1 MHWIGVCC
9 FWSLLVFV
17 SSDTH
22 NSTNKRTFIVDYEK
36 NEFLKDG
43 EVFRYVSGDLHY
55 FRIPKPYWKDR
66 IQKIKAAGLN
76 AITTYVEW
84 SLHEPFPGTYNF
96 EGMADL
102 EYFIKLIQ
110 DEGMYLLLR
119 PGPYICA
126 ERDFGGFPYWLL
138 NVTPRGSLRTNDS
151 SYKKYV
157 SQWFNVLM
165 TKMQPHFYGNG
176 GNIIM
181 VQVENEYG
189 SFYACDSGYK
199 LWLRDLVKGY
209 VEDKALL
216 YTIDICNQ
224 RNFDCGPIPEVY
236 ATVDFGVSANAS
248 KCFDFMKNFQKG
260 GPLVNSEFYPG
271 WLAHW
276 QEPHPKVKSDDVVK
290 QIKSML
296 SFNASF
302 SFYMFH
308 GGTNFGFTS
317 GANTLNDTDANVGYI
332 SQLTSYDYD
341 APLTE
346 AGDLTEK
353 YFRIKQTLENA
364 KYPGLVPEYV
374 GHISPVPMLKAAYG
388 TFYLQ
393 PLVSIFEKITQQI
406 KPVLSVKPLTFE
418 GMDINTGFVMYE
430 TILLNKFHNSVNLT
444 VSSVRDR
451 AIIYLDQVQVGTM
464 NRSKG
469 NTTILLNLKKHSAQ
483 KLSILIENQ
492 GRINYGDF
500 IEDRKGILGHV
511 LLDNEKVGPW
521 KMIAHPLN
529 ETSWLSSIKP
539 VENVQVPAFYR
550 TEFTLPEKCN
560 TSTLDT
566 YLDTSGWTKGV
577 AFLNDI
583 NLGRYWPLAGPQFTL
598 YVPATF
604 LKPPPAVNTLVM
616 FELERAPQDLSIK
629 FVDTPNING
638 TINT

>member
-374 GHISPVPMLKAAYG
+374 GDISPVPMLKAAYG

>member
-1 MHWIGVCC
+1 MHWIGVYC
-9 FWSLLVFV
+9 FLSLFIYVLP
-17 SSDTH
+17 DNH
-22 NSTNKRTFIVDYEK
+22 NPINKRTFIVDYEK

-43 EVFRYVSGDLHY
+43 EVFRYISGDLHY
-55 FRIPKPYWKDR
+55 FRIPKLYWKDR

-84 SLHEPFPGTYNF
+84 SLHEPFPGIYNF

-126 ERDFGGFPYWLL
+126 ERDFGGFPYWIL
-138 NVTPRGSLRTNDS
+138 NVTPKRSLRTNDS
-151 SYKKYV
+151 SFKKYV
-157 SQWFNVLM
+157 SKWFSILM
-165 TKMQPHFYGNG
+165 PKVQPYLYGNG

-189 SFYACDSGYK
+189 SYYACDSDYK
-199 LWLRDLVKGY
+199 LWLRDLFKGY
-209 VEDKALL
+209 VENKALL
-216 YTIDICNQ
+216 YTVDMCQ
-224 RNFDCGPIPEVY
+224 QSSFDCGSIPEVY
-236 ATVDFGVSANAS
+236 ATVDFGISKNAS
-248 KCFDFMKNFQKG
+248 ECFNLMKKFQKG
-260 GPLVNSEFYPG
+260 GPPVNSEFYPG

-276 QEPHPKVKSDDVVK
+276 QEPHPKVNSSDVVR
-290 QIKSML
+290 QMKSML
-296 SFNASF
+296 SMNASF

-317 GANTLNDTDANVGYI
+317 GANTNDTNENIGYI
-332 SQLTSYDYD
+332 PQLTSYDYD

-353 YFRIKQTLENA
+353 YFKIKQTLDNA
-364 KYPGLVPEYV
+364 KYSGTNDTLPTQ
-374 GHISPVPMLKAAYG
+374 MLKAAYG
-388 TFYLQ
+388 VYYLQ
-393 PLVSIFEKITQQI
+393 PLVSIFETVTHRIE
-406 KPVLSVKPLTFE
+406 PVSSVAPITFE
-418 GMDINTGFVMYE
+418 DMDINTGFVMYE
-430 TILLNKFHNSVNLT
+430 TILLNNKFQNPVNLT
-444 VSSVRDR
+444 VNSVRDR

-464 NRSKG
+464 NRLKA
-469 NTTILLNLKKHSAQ
+469 NTTILLNINNNSAQ

-500 IEDRKGILGHV
+500 MEDRKGILGDV
-511 LLDNEKVGPW
+511 ILENTKLGPW

-539 VENVQVPAFYR
+539 VENVQVPAFYK
-550 TEFTLPEKCN
+550 TQFSLPEN
-560 TSTLDT
+560 YTNTLDT

-577 AFLNDI
+577 VFLNDK
-583 NLGRYWPLAGPQFTL
+583 NLGRYWPLAGPQVTL

-604 LKPPPAVNTLVM
+604 LKPPPNINTLVM
-616 FELERAPQDLSIK
+616 FELENAPQDLAIK
-629 FVDTPNING
+629 FVDKPILNG
-638 TINT
+638 PIQI

>member
-1 MHWIGVCC
+1 
-9 FWSLLVFV
+9 
-17 SSDTH
+17 
-22 NSTNKRTFIVDYEK
+22 
-36 NEFLKDG
+36 
-43 EVFRYVSGDLHY
+43 
-55 FRIPKPYWKDR
+55 
-66 IQKIKAAGLN
+66 
-76 AITTYVEW
+76 
-84 SLHEPFPGTYNF
+84 
-96 EGMADL
+96 MADL

-260 GPLVNSEFYPG
+260 GPHVNSEFYPG

-374 GHISPVPMLKAAYG
+374 GDISPVPMLKAAYG

-444 VSSVRDR
+444 VNSVRDR
-451 AIIYLDQVQVGTM
+451 AIIYMDQVQVGTM
-464 NRSKG
+464 NRLKG

-550 TEFTLPEKCN
+550 TEFTLPEKYN
-560 TSTLDT
+560 TSTVDT